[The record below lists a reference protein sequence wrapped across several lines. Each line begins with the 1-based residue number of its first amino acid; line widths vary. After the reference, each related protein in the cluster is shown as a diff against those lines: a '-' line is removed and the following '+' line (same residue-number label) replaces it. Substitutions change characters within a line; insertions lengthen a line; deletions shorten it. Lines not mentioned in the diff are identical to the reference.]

1 MSQANPLWGTPRIH
15 GELLKLGIAVA
26 QSTVARYLPR
36 RKPPSQGRKSLRL
49 SLAGLR
55 IRRFDPIAEASEL
68 PDHFRSAPL
77 LRLFGDGWASL
88 FVTNS
93 LVQEQPD
100 QATLSMGNGPD
111 GLLMSQGSGTA
122 GTGARGSDSSGRGIT
137 PPIPATGR
145 LAGASQLHRR

>member
-1 MSQANPLWGTPRIH
+1 MSQANPLWGAPRVH

-36 RKPPSQGRKSLRL
+36 PRKPPSQGRKSLRL
-49 SLAGLR
+49 CLAGLR

-111 GLLMSQGSGTA
+111 GLLMSQVEPS
-122 GTGARGSDSSGRGIT
+122 
-137 PPIPATGR
+137 
-145 LAGASQLHRR
+145 